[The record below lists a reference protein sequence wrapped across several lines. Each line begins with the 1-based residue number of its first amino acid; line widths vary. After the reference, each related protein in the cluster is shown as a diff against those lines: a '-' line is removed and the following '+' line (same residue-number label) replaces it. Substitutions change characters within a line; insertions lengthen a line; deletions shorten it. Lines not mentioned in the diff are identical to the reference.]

1 MTEESTVDFGDQVTD
16 PMTGFKGTVIAI
28 TQWMYGCRRVTVQPK
43 GLNKDGELFDTQQ
56 FDEPQLKVTKA
67 AKTPAAVKKRRAKT
81 GGPRP
86 EIKRAEISGR

>member
-1 MTEESTVDFGDQVTD
+1 MKETTVDFGDQVTD

-28 TQWMYGCRRVTVQPK
+28 TQWMYGCRRVTIQPK
-43 GLNKDGELFDTQQ
+43 GLNKDGEIFEAQQ

-67 AKTPAAVKKRRAKT
+67 AKTPPAVRKKRAKT

-86 EIKRAEISGR
+86 QERRREISGR

>member
-1 MTEESTVDFGDQVTD
+1 MTTETKVDFGDQVTD

-43 GLNKDGELFDTQQ
+43 GIDKDGKLFDTAQ
-56 FDEPQLKVTKA
+56 FDEPQLKITKA
-67 AKTPAAVKKRRAKT
+67 AKTPVAVKKKRAAT

-86 EIKRAEISGR
+86 EIKQRDVM